1 MKIKDIQNA
10 LSQQYVERQEVVEAL
25 LVAMI
30 ARQHALLIGPPGTA
44 KSAMVSDLTS
54 RITGA
59 EYFQWLLT
67 RFTTPEEL
75 FGPLSLKELEQGIY
89 KRNTTGKLPEAHI
102 SYLDEIFKSNSAILN
117 ALLTL
122 VNERLFYNDGAP
134 AQVPLMSLIGSSN
147 EYPEEG
153 EGLEALFDRF
163 LIRFEVDYIGEETSF
178 LQMLKGTSPL
188 PASMTL
194 EELYELQFFSDTVT
208 IPDDVYE
215 TLGRIRKELKDEGI
229 HPSDRRFKQSL
240 SVIRA
245 KAVLAGRDHAERED
259 VLLLKNSLWE
269 RPEQRIKV
277 AAIVK
282 KHAQDAVKRQMEET
296 IQQVKDVLEAVKTNS
311 TPDQA
316 LEATKKLKMLSA
328 DIEKLSQSYPQ
339 RSEISDLKEL
349 LKKSMEEV
357 ADLALGV

>member
-44 KSAMVSDLTS
+44 KTAMVSDLTK

-59 EYFQWLLT
+59 GYFQWLLT

-75 FGPLSLKELEQGIY
+75 FGPLSLKELEQGVY
-89 KRNTTGKLPEAHI
+89 KRNTTSKLPEAHI

-163 LIRFEVDYIGEETSF
+163 LIRFEVDYIGEDVSF
-178 LQMLKGTSPL
+178 LQMLKGTASV

-240 SVIRA
+240 SIIRA
-245 KAVLAGRDHAERED
+245 KAVLAGRDYAERED